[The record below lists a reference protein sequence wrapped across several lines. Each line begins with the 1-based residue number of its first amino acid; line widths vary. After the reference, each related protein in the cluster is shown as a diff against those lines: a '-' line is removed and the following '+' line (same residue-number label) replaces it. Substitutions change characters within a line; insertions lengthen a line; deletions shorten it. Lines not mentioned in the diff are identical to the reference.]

1 MVELS
6 YMENKFLYKPDIETQ
21 IIKDFL
27 DIETNKELK
36 EYVYDLWN
44 KLYYNLKD
52 YNKLQQDSKGS
63 WQNRLSLVVKKDD
76 GAGKT
81 FVNIGPNE
89 FPEKFYKKAEEH
101 AKKINPNVKFEYVSI
116 VKYAKE
122 FSNPILRPHFDIPSK
137 VAFILDYQLDGN
149 TTWPLVVNL
158 EEYVLQNNQAL
169 AFDNNLTIHWRK
181 PQIFKENE
189 YLYMIFFSFVDESK
203 IVVDLQGQHQEI
215 SKFLPIYSQQHEEV
229 FGRDNVSNKEKRSQ
243 LTISSSIKTDKLAEL
258 FEMAKKR
265 NGK

>member
-6 YMENKFLYKPDIETQ
+6 YMENKFLYKPDIKTQ
-21 IIKDFL
+21 IIEDFL
-27 DIETNKELK
+27 DVETNKKLK

-52 YNKLQQDSKGS
+52 FNKLEKDSKGS
-63 WQNRLSLVVKKDD
+63 WQNRPGLIIKKDN

-81 FVNIGPNE
+81 FVNIGPGV
-89 FPEKFYKKAEEH
+89 FPEKFYKKAEEY

-116 VKYAKE
+116 VKYSKE
-122 FSNPILRPHFDIPSK
+122 FSNPMLRPHFDIPSK

-189 YLYMIFFSFVDESK
+189 YLYMMFFSFVDESK

-215 SKFLPIYSQQHEEV
+215 SKFLPIYSRQHEEV
-229 FGRDNVSNKEKRSQ
+229 FGGDNVSNKEKRSQ
-243 LTISSSIKTDKLAEL
+243 LTISSSIKTDKLSEL

-265 NGK
+265 HEK